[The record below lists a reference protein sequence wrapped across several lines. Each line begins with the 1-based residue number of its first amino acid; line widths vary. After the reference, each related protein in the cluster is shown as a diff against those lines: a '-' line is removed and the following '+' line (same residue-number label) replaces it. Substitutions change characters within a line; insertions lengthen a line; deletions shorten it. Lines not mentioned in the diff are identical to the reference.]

1 MYTNSKYLLFVLLSS
16 KAILYCTTTKIRYI
30 RHSLRCSR
38 NLGANRCYVV
48 TQLPRIYL
56 SALIGHHQNFEIRLR
71 HTLITG
77 PLAQNHSCT
86 EISRHQILK
95 TLIQ

>member
-1 MYTNSKYLLFVLLSS
+1 MEG
-16 KAILYCTTTKIRYI
+16 ILWMAREGVGEGDGGDPVI
-30 RHSLRCSR
+30 
-38 NLGANRCYVV
+38 GFCYVV